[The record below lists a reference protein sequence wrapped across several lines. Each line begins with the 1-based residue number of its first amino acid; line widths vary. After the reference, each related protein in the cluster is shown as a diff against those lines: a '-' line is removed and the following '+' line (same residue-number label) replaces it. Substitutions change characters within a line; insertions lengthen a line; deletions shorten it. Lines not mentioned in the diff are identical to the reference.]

1 MSDIKKWDEINGL
14 DDSAPRMEAFLDS
27 VTDSY
32 AILQRRRTDETIN
45 ERFSSMREL
54 NSMGIEPNIDH

>member
-32 AILQRRRTDETIN
+32 AILQLRRTDETKIGRASCR
-45 ERFSSMREL
+45 ERV
-54 NSMGIEPNIDH
+54 